1 MSTDQ
6 RVIVVGAG
14 LAGLVAA
21 RHLADAGVDV
31 EIVEREDEVG
41 GRVRTTR
48 EDGFV
53 MDRGFQVLFTAY
65 PAAKRELDYDA
76 LDLRYYTPGACIA
89 REGERSILSD
99 PFRDRSALL
108 SSALNTEVSTA
119 DKLRTLKLRRELAG
133 KTPTGIFSGNDRS
146 IREYLRDRGFSE
158 RFVENFAAPFYGGI
172 TLDRSLSSSRKVF
185 EYTFKMLSE
194 GRIAVPADGMGA
206 IPAQLSER
214 ARDAGATITTGEEV
228 DAVDAADADERDSSS
243 PRSQV
248 HEDAEATVDIGG
260 ETRTADAVVVATDPA
275 TARELTGVESVP
287 TDGEGCVTQ
296 YYSMPRSE
304 SLDAGKR
311 LILNAGGADP
321 NHVVVNS
328 AIAPEHA
335 PEDRHLVSATFLGDR
350 DEQPAR
356 FDDMTRR
363 ALSSWYPEHSF
374 SDFELLNTEYV
385 PFSQFAQPP
394 GALDDLPGVDA
405 PDGRCYLA
413 GDYTRWS
420 SIQGAMESG
429 RDAAQTVLAD
439 L

>member
-6 RVIVVGAG
+6 RAIVAGAG
-14 LAGLVAA
+14 LSGLVAA

-31 EIVEREDEVG
+31 EVVEREDEVG

-65 PAAKRELDYDA
+65 PAAKRELDYDD
-76 LDLRYYTPGACIA
+76 LNLRYYTPGACIA

-108 SSALNTEVSTA
+108 SSALNTEVSMG
-119 DKLRTLKLRRELAG
+119 DKLRTLKLRRDLAD
-133 KTPTGIFSGNDRS
+133 KTPTAIFSGSDSS

-172 TLDRSLSSSRKVF
+172 TLDRSLSSSSTVF

-194 GRIAVPADGMGA
+194 GRIAVPAAGMGA
-206 IPAQLSER
+206 IPEQLAQH
-214 ARDAGATITTGEEV
+214 AREAGATIATGETVERV
-228 DAVDAADADERDSSS
+228 DAD
-243 PRSQV
+243 
-248 HEDAEATVDIGG
+248 HAEATVEIGG
-260 ETRTADAVVVATDPA
+260 ETSTVDAVVVATDPP
-275 TARELTGVESVP
+275 TARDLTGVEAIP
-287 TDGEGCVTQ
+287 TEGEGCVTQ

-311 LILNAGGADP
+311 LILNAGGEDP
-321 NHVVVNS
+321 NHVVANS
-328 AIAPEHA
+328 EIAPEHA
-335 PEDRHLVSATFLGDR
+335 PDDRHLVSATFLGDR

-363 ALSSWYPEHSF
+363 ALSSWYPERSF
-374 SDFELLNTEYV
+374 ADFELLGTERV

-394 GALDDLPGVDA
+394 GSLDDLPGVDA
-405 PDGRCYLA
+405 PEGRCYLA

>member
-6 RVIVVGAG
+6 RVIVAGAG
-14 LAGLVAA
+14 LSGLVAA

-31 EIVEREDEVG
+31 EVVEREDEVG

-65 PAAKRELDYDA
+65 PAAKRELDYDD
-76 LDLRYYTPGACIA
+76 LNLRYYTPGACIA

-108 SSALNTEVSTA
+108 SSALNTEVSTT
-119 DKLRTLKLRRELAG
+119 DKLRTLKLRRDLAD
-133 KTPTGIFSGNDRS
+133 KTPTAIFSGSDSS
-146 IREYLRDRGFSE
+146 IREYLHGRGFSD

-172 TLDRSLSSSRKVF
+172 TLDRSLSSSSTVF

-194 GRIAVPADGMGA
+194 GRIAVPAAGMGA
-206 IPAQLSER
+206 IPEQLAEH
-214 ARDAGATITTGEEV
+214 AREAGATIATGETVERV
-228 DAVDAADADERDSSS
+228 DAD
-243 PRSQV
+243 
-248 HEDAEATVDIGG
+248 DAEATVEIGG
-260 ETRTADAVVVATDPA
+260 ETRSADAVVVAADPP
-275 TARELTGVESVP
+275 TARDLTGVEAIP
-287 TDGEGCVTQ
+287 TEGEGCVTQ

-311 LILNAGGADP
+311 LILNAGSEDP

-328 AIAPEHA
+328 EIAPEHA
-335 PEDRHLVSATFLGDR
+335 PDDRHLVSATFLGDR

-363 ALSSWYPEHSF
+363 ALSSWYPERSF
-374 SDFELLNTEYV
+374 ADFELLGTERV

-394 GALDDLPGVDA
+394 GSLDDLPGVDA
-405 PDGRCYLA
+405 PEGRCYLA

>member
-6 RVIVVGAG
+6 RVIVAGAG
-14 LAGLVAA
+14 LSGLVAA

-31 EIVEREDEVG
+31 EVVEREEEVG

-48 EDGFV
+48 KDGFV

-65 PAAKRELDYDA
+65 PAAQRELDYDA
-76 LDLRYYTPGACIA
+76 LNLRYYTPGACIA
-89 REGERSILSD
+89 RDGERSILSD
-99 PFRDRSALL
+99 PLRDRSALL
-108 SSALNTEVSTA
+108 SSALNTEVSMT
-119 DKLRTLKLRRELAG
+119 DKVRTLKLSRELAG
-133 KTPTGIFSGNDRS
+133 KSPTAIFSGSDRS

-172 TLDRSLSSSRKVF
+172 TLDRSLSSSSTVF

-206 IPAQLSER
+206 IPEQLAER
-214 ARDAGATITTGEEV
+214 AREAGVTVMTDTEVESV
-228 DAVDAADADERDSSS
+228 DAD
-243 PRSQV
+243 
-248 HEDAEATVDIGG
+248 DAEAEVSVGG
-260 ETRTADAVVVATDPA
+260 ETRTADAVVVATDPP
-275 TARELTGVESVP
+275 TARDLTGVESIP

-311 LILNAGGADP
+311 LILNAGGEDP

-328 AIAPEHA
+328 EIAPEHA
-335 PEDRHLVSATFLGDR
+335 PEDRHLASATFLGDR

-374 SDFELLNTEYV
+374 ADFELLGTERV

-394 GALDDLPGVDA
+394 GSLDDLPSVDA
-405 PDGRCYLA
+405 PAGRCYLA

-429 RDAAQTVLAD
+429 RDAAQTALAD